1 MPDIIDKIGGCL
13 LHHGKS
19 SNRIYL
25 MKLADTHI
33 PETITHLDYMAAVN
47 NYTKIIAKV
56 PAWAKNRFEAC
67 GYKSEATVPG
77 FYNGTIDTLFMG
89 KFLSATRELEDAA
102 DIILKVLSSAC
113 QCRGR
118 QSVES
123 LPNGFDWHIAQELDA
138 QKISDVYRQVFRSYP
153 FPIHDADYIRKT
165 MRENIVYFCI
175 TKDREIVSVASCE
188 MDVEAQNVEM
198 TDFAT
203 LPTFRGNGFACF
215 LLAKMEQ
222 EMLARSIKTAYTI
235 ARSVSFGM
243 NITFAKM
250 NYNYAGTLINNTDIC
265 GSTESMNVWYKSLKS
280 LP

>member
-1 MPDIIDKIGGCL
+1 VPDVIDRIGGCL

-33 PETITHLDYMAAVN
+33 PETIEHLDYMAAVN
-47 NYTKIIAKV
+47 NYTKIVAKV
-56 PAWAKNRFEAC
+56 PASARSEFEAR

-77 FYNGTIDTLFMG
+77 FYNGKTDASFMV
-89 KFLSATRELEDAA
+89 KFLSPTRELEDAA

-118 QSVES
+118 QCLKS
-123 LPNGFDWHIAQELDA
+123 LPKGFDWNIAQKSDA
-138 QKISDVYRQVFRSYP
+138 QQISNVYRQVFKSYP
-153 FPIHDADYIRKT
+153 FPIHDAGYLRET
-165 MRENIVYFCI
+165 MKDNIVYFCI
-175 TKDREIVSVASCE
+175 TKDGKIVSVASSE
-188 MDVEAQNVEM
+188 MDAEAQNVEM

-203 LPTFRGNGFACF
+203 LSAYRGNGFACF
-215 LLAKMEQ
+215 LLDKMEH
-222 EMLARSIKTAYTI
+222 EMLKRSIKTAYTI
-235 ARSVSFGM
+235 ARSLSFGM

-265 GSTESMNVWYKSLKS
+265 GSTESMNVWYKPLE
-280 LP
+280 PQP